1 MRAGA
6 ITLAGDSDWRANA
19 HGGPRVNLVSS
30 HAPRIVGDLMA
41 LEPVVIR
48 TDAPIAQAARLI
60 DQHHVAGLPVVDGA
74 GTLVGVISQTDLL
87 RARATEYLWAKWA
100 ELRVKH
106 LMTSPPLT
114 VHRDTPLALAARKM
128 ERHHVHRLVVV
139 ADEDEA
145 LPIGVISTSD
155 LVHAM
160 SAIPPEET
168 PAPGPDGQD
177 AATGGSEPGTTGD
190 T

>member
-1 MRAGA
+1 
-6 ITLAGDSDWRANA
+6 
-19 HGGPRVNLVSS
+19 VNLVSS
-30 HAPRIVGDLMA
+30 LTPRIVGDLMA

-48 TDAPIAQAARLI
+48 ADAPILQAAQLI
-60 DQHHVAGLPVVDGA
+60 DRHHVAGLPVVDGA

-87 RARATEYLWAKWA
+87 RARATEYLWANWS

-106 LMTSPPLT
+106 LMSSPALT

-139 ADEDEA
+139 ADEDET

-160 SAIPPEET
+160 SAIPPGEM
-168 PAPGPDGQD
+168 PAPGPEAQG
-177 AATGGSEPGTTGD
+177 AAEGGDPGAPGD